1 MLLCCP
7 KSHLEKLYAHLPP
20 LRGDNIFAKG
30 LAPKTPCFQSCLS
43 PRGPRFCHLP
53 LEPPNNSAIGSH
65 TRFFLNCPI
74 TSWPFSFP
82 NHWPSNSVLRLDGK
96 QKQSHLLHCPL
107 FLLGAVIFRMVFCWP
122 FPKLQFQG
130 KSWNKSS
137 HASERKPL
145 LSLHLYRWRP
155 CSHIWWHFICK
166 RTYCE
171 EGIECIEV
179 KNKYL

>member
-43 PRGPRFCHLP
+43 RRGPRLCHLP
-53 LEPPNNSAIGSH
+53 LEPPNNPAIGSH

-82 NHWPSNSVLRLDGK
+82 NHWPSNSVHEAGWEAEAK
-96 QKQSHLLHCPL
+96 PPSPL
-107 FLLGAVIFRMVFCWP
+107 STFSFGNCYLSGWSSADP
-122 FPKLQFQG
+122 FP
-130 KSWNKSS
+130 NSS
-137 HASERKPL
+137 FKASLGTKVHMHLKGNHYFHCTYIGEGLVLIFGGISYANVHTVRK
-145 LSLHLYRWRP
+145 
-155 CSHIWWHFICK
+155 
-166 RTYCE
+166 
-171 EGIECIEV
+171 V
-179 KNKYL
+179 

>member
-7 KSHLEKLYAHLPP
+7 KSHLEKLYALLPP

-65 TRFFLNCPI
+65 TRFFLSCPI

-82 NHWPSNSVLRLDGK
+82 NHWPSNSVHEAGWEAEAKPPSPLSAFSFGNCYLSDGLLLTLSQTPVSRQVLE
-96 QKQSHLLHCPL
+96 QK
-107 FLLGAVIFRMVFCWP
+107 F
-122 FPKLQFQG
+122 
-130 KSWNKSS
+130 
-137 HASERKPL
+137 
-145 LSLHLYRWRP
+145 
-155 CSHIWWHFICK
+155 
-166 RTYCE
+166 T
-171 EGIECIEV
+171 CI
-179 KNKYL
+179 